1 MNLKKSAQR
10 LVLVLAF
17 VFSQIA
23 LAEGKFPMGPV
34 ASMTPGELCNESPV
48 RRYPENIVY
57 CERNVDTQLKN
68 QIIKMYD
75 VNFGYSI
82 RSMRRGDFKI
92 DHFIPLSIGGS
103 NNIENLWPQHKSVY
117 GITDDLE
124 QMLFDKISA
133 GKIKQDDAIRVIR
146 EGKLHLEKVPDLLN
160 YVRGL

>member
-1 MNLKKSAQR
+1 MRLMKSYQS

-23 LAEGKFPMGPV
+23 FAEGKFPLGPV
-34 ASMTPGELCNESPV
+34 ASQTPGELCQDSPV

-57 CERNVDTQLKN
+57 CERNVDTALKN

-75 VNFGYSI
+75 EKFGYSI
-82 RSMRRGDFKI
+82 RSMSRGDFKI
-92 DHFIPLSIGGS
+92 DHFVPLSIGGS
-103 NNIENLWPQHKSVY
+103 NGIDNLWPQHKSVY

-124 QMLFDKISA
+124 QVLFDKISL

-146 EGKLHLEKVPDLLN
+146 EGKIHLEKVPDLLN
-160 YVRGL
+160 YVNGL